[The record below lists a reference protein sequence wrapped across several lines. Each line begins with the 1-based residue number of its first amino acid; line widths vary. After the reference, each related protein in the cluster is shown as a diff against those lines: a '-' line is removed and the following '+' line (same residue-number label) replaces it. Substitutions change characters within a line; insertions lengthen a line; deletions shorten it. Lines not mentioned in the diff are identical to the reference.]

1 MSKKVFEA
9 LQWASSFLGPV
20 GRDENAGELLLR
32 HFTGMSRVQ
41 LFANVR
47 DELAPGVWESF
58 EQAVLDHADGV
69 PVQYIIGS
77 EEFYGREFLVN
88 EEVLIPRP
96 ETEELVY
103 GALKRIKRLF
113 GEEKQV
119 IKLAD
124 IGTGSGAI
132 AITMKLEEAE
142 LWVSGTDNP
151 MNVVEKVSGTHSPT
165 TAMEKVS
172 GTQKATDSP
181 VKPVLMVSGTDIAET
196 SLAVARENA
205 LRLGAEVEFVQGD
218 LLGPFMER
226 GSRFDVVLSN
236 PPYIPL
242 GDITTMS
249 EVVTEHEP
257 HRALFAG
264 ADGLD
269 FYRRFMAELPQ
280 VLEQSALV
288 GFEIGAGQ
296 GEAVAELLRKT
307 FANAKV
313 EVVNDINGRDRMV
326 FAEIGFGA

>member
-9 LQWASSFLGPV
+9 LQWASSFLV
-20 GRDENAGELLLR
+20 SKNRDENAGELLLR
-32 HFTGMSRVQ
+32 HITGMSRAQ
-41 LFANVR
+41 LFANMR
-47 DELAPGVWESF
+47 DDLAPGVWDEF
-58 EQAVLDHADGV
+58 EKAVFEHVKGV
-69 PVQYIIGS
+69 PVQYIIGT
-77 EEFYGREFLVN
+77 EEFYGRPFMVN

-103 GALKRIKRLF
+103 GSLQRIKRLF
-113 GEEKQV
+113 SGRQV

-132 AITMKLEEAE
+132 AITMKLEETE
-142 LWVSGTDNP
+142 LRVSGTNTS
-151 MNVVEKVSGTHSPT
+151 MN
-165 TAMEKVS
+165 
-172 GTQKATDSP
+172 
-181 VKPVLMVSGTDIAET
+181 PVLMVSGTDIAET

-205 LRLGAEVEFVQGD
+205 ARLRAEVEFVQGD
-218 LLGPFMER
+218 LLGPFIES
-226 GSRFDVVLSN
+226 GARFDVILSN

-269 FYRRFMAELPQ
+269 FYRRFMVELPQ
-280 VLEQSALV
+280 VLSQQGALV

-296 GEAVAELLRKT
+296 GVAVAELFQKA

-313 EVVNDINGRDRMV
+313 EIVNDLNGKDRMV

>member
-9 LQWASSFLGPV
+9 LQWASSFLV
-20 GRDENAGELLLR
+20 SKNRDENAGELLLR
-32 HFTGMSRVQ
+32 HITGMSRAQ
-41 LFANVR
+41 LFANMR
-47 DELAPGVWESF
+47 DDLAPGVWDEF
-58 EQAVLDHADGV
+58 EKAVFEHVKGV
-69 PVQYIIGS
+69 PVQYIIGT
-77 EEFYGREFLVN
+77 EEFYGRPFMVN

-103 GALKRIKRLF
+103 GSLQRIKRLF
-113 GEEKQV
+113 SGRQV

-132 AITMKLEEAE
+132 AITMKLEETE
-142 LWVSGTDNP
+142 LRVSGTNTS
-151 MNVVEKVSGTHSPT
+151 MN
-165 TAMEKVS
+165 
-172 GTQKATDSP
+172 
-181 VKPVLMVSGTDIAET
+181 PVLMVSGTDIAET

-205 LRLGAEVEFVQGD
+205 LLLGAEVEFVQGD
-218 LLGPFMER
+218 LLGPFIES
-226 GSRFDVVLSN
+226 GARFDVILSN

-269 FYRRFMAELPQ
+269 FYRRFMVELPQ
-280 VLEQSALV
+280 VLSQQGALV

-296 GEAVAELLRKT
+296 GVAVAELFQKA

-313 EVVNDINGRDRMV
+313 EIVNDLNGKDRMV